1 MGYTHYWNPTRGF
14 SDSEWVQLRDFVPSL
29 FQVAGES
36 GVALGNG
43 IGRTGS
49 EPVVDDEVI
58 AFNGI
63 GENGYETFMLK
74 KDGTGFAFCK
84 TARKP
89 YDAVVVAVLV
99 RASEISDG
107 FMWSSDGDNEP
118 GHLDAAQAL
127 INKIGGRKRLYVKH
141 YGDWIEAPLDAGF
154 DEESVYGTIEV
165 CNTSAVIRYHDTWPG
180 DDEAAVWWREAD
192 CQADVDLYGIFLL
205 LVEDFGNPDCIWDKE
220 D

>member
-14 SDSEWVQLRDFVPSL
+14 SDSEWFQLAGFVGSL
-29 FQVAGES
+29 LVAADKAGIALATTYGEKDA
-36 GVALGNG
+36 V
-43 IGRTGS
+43 
-49 EPVVDDEVI
+49 
-58 AFNGI
+58 AFNGVGDEGHEI
-63 GENGYETFMLK
+63 FVLE
-74 KDGTGFAFCK
+74 KDATGFAFCK

-141 YGDWIEAPLDAGF
+141 YGDWIEAPLDTGF

-165 CNTSAVIRYHDTWPG
+165 CNTSAVLRYHDIWPG
-180 DDEAAVWWREAD
+180 DDEPAIWRREAD
-192 CQADVDLYGIFLL
+192 CQANVDLYGIFLL

-220 D
+220 N